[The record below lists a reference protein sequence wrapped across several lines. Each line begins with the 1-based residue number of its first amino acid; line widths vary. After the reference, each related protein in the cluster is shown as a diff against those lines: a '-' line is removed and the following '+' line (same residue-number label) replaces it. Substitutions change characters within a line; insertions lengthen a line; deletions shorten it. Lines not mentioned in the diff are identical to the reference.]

1 MVTHSGG
8 ALARK
13 ATLAAEQIE
22 QERARLRQ
30 ELLQRIIAREL
41 RRQAMRRA
49 PR

>member
-1 MVTHSGG
+1 MVTHSGKP
-8 ALARK
+8 LVRK
-13 ATLAAEQIE
+13 AILAEEVE

-30 ELLQRIIAREL
+30 VLLQRIIAREV